1 MAINWDKVGRRV
13 NAAITSAE
21 AKEAAALAKVTG
33 RKQDAREAEILRRS
47 AKVLRRKS

>member
-1 MAINWDKVGRRV
+1 MAINWEKLGRRA

-33 RKQDAREAEILRRS
+33 RKDDARQAEILRRS
-47 AKVLRRKS
+47 AKVLRGK